1 MARRRSTQEPPRPPT
16 LPPDQAAK
24 LLRVQYEK
32 GKKMVAARPLDGP
45 TERAWCAATRD
56 ILENAF
62 GFDSSNVRRYDSVT
76 IPGIGGGNEQV
87 WEQERVRDTEERL
100 KLIEA
105 LIELLET
112 KIGVSASSI
121 QTQRPEPQF
130 GNKVFLVHG
139 HNEAVLHETAR
150 FLEQL
155 DLDVI
160 ILREQPNKGRTII
173 EKFIDY
179 ADVGF
184 AVVLLTGD
192 DRGAVAAE
200 PFENQKLRARQ
211 NVILE
216 LGFFLGKLG
225 RMRVCALHQAG
236 IEIPSDYS
244 GVLFVPIDSGGGW
257 RLALAKEMKS
267 VSLPIDMNK
276 AI

>member
-1 MARRRSTQEPPRPPT
+1 MARKRSTQQPTRPLT

-24 LLRVQYEK
+24 LLRIQYEK
-32 GKKMVAARPLDGP
+32 GQKLVAIRPLDGP

-56 ILENAF
+56 VLGNAF
-62 GFDSSNVRRYDSVT
+62 GSDSPNVRSYDSVT
-76 IPGIGGGNEQV
+76 IPSFGGGNEET

-112 KIGVSASSI
+112 KIKVSAASI
-121 QTQRPEPQF
+121 HIQRPEPQR
-130 GNKVFLVHG
+130 GNQVFLVHG

-150 FLEQL
+150 FLERL

-160 ILREQPNKGRTII
+160 VLREQPNAGRTII

-192 DRGAVAAE
+192 DRGAVATE

-216 LGFFLGKLG
+216 LGFFLGKLDECESARFTKLG
-225 RMRVCALHQAG
+225 SRFHRITVEYCLFRSTTAGDGAL
-236 IEIPSDYS
+236 
-244 GVLFVPIDSGGGW
+244 
-257 RLALAKEMKS
+257 RLPKR
-267 VSLPIDMNK
+267 
-276 AI
+276 

>member
-1 MARRRSTQEPPRPPT
+1 MLFGTSSGPAGFPIRLMLSNNYVRS
-16 LPPDQAAK
+16 
-24 LLRVQYEK
+24 
-32 GKKMVAARPLDGP
+32 
-45 TERAWCAATRD
+45 
-56 ILENAF
+56 
-62 GFDSSNVRRYDSVT
+62 YDSVT
-76 IPGIGGGNEQV
+76 IPGFGGGNEQT
-87 WEQERVRDTEERL
+87 WEQERAGDTEERL

-105 LIELLET
+105 MIELLET
-112 KIGVSASSI
+112 KIQVSASSI
-121 QTQRPEPQF
+121 QTQRSEPQF
-130 GNKVFLVHG
+130 GYKVFLVHG

-179 ADVGF
+179 TDVGF
-184 AVVLLTGD
+184 AVILLTGD

-244 GVLFVPIDSGGGW
+244 GVLFVPNRHRRGMAACACQGDEKRRPSN
-257 RLALAKEMKS
+257 RHEQSHLA
-267 VSLPIDMNK
+267 
-276 AI
+276 